1 MFSKYLNVL
10 QLIDYLGGSIDGR
23 KKFQKL
29 VYLIQHRGG
38 PFKEVFQYH
47 LYGPFSEQLA
57 NELEEMKGFRLV
69 TETPERTYSGHK
81 YTYSITEEGKNLLQ
95 SVPNSNLEPFKDL
108 IRDLGQRDAR
118 NLELMASTLLL
129 SESARSVN
137 ESNIVKNVKDLKSEQ
152 KYDDAE
158 IGKSVAYLYNH
169 GFLQK
174 PESEK
179 SLIVI

>member
-1 MFSKYLNVL
+1 VAKNEDSQMA
-10 QLIDYLGGSIDGR
+10 ID
-23 KKFQKL
+23 
-29 VYLIQHRGG
+29 
-38 PFKEVFQYH
+38 
-47 LYGPFSEQLA
+47 
-57 NELEEMKGFRLV
+57 
-69 TETPERTYSGHK
+69 TT
-81 YTYSITEEGKNLLQ
+81 
-95 SVPNSNLEPFKDL
+95 
-108 IRDLGQRDAR
+108 
-118 NLELMASTLLL
+118 TLFL

>member
-1 MFSKYLNVL
+1 
-10 QLIDYLGGSIDGR
+10 
-23 KKFQKL
+23 
-29 VYLIQHRGG
+29 
-38 PFKEVFQYH
+38 
-47 LYGPFSEQLA
+47 
-57 NELEEMKGFRLV
+57 
-69 TETPERTYSGHK
+69 
-81 YTYSITEEGKNLLQ
+81 
-95 SVPNSNLEPFKDL
+95 VPNSNLEPFKDL

-118 NLELMASTLLL
+118 NLELMATTLFL